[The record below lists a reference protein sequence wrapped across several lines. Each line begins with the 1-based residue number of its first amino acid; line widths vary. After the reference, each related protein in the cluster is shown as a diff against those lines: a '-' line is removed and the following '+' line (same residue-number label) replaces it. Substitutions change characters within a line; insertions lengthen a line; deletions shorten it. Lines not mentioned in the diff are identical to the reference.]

1 MGDHTA
7 FQRRELTMCGLAG
20 RFHPVAL
27 PPDPAWRL
35 RVDALLAHRGPDGR
49 GLYADARCELVH
61 RRLALLD
68 LSETGAQPLP
78 NEDGSV
84 QVVFNG
90 EIYNH
95 RELRSELS
103 SKGHAFRGR
112 SDTEVLVH
120 LYEEHGAA
128 MASRLR
134 GMFAF
139 AILDRRRNQV
149 LLARDRFGIKPLFY
163 AAHEG
168 QWIFASEMK
177 AILALQGFAP
187 QLDRQACYDFLGLSY
202 IPEPATGFSN
212 ISAVPKGT
220 TLLLGEAGARATTFG
235 AIEARPDPSLS
246 RTRLSE
252 TAAELLLSGVRRQAV
267 ADVPVAA
274 LLSGGID
281 SSLVVAAHARSNEGS
296 ITTFNVGFPDRA
308 HDETGMA
315 LATAKRYGTNH
326 QTVRID
332 QQDMTA
338 DSVFGLLRH
347 FDQPFAD
354 PSLVPTY
361 RVACAVRQHGIICTL
376 TGDGGD
382 EAFGGYPEFW
392 RAERLAQLAS
402 TPSWMLATA
411 GNIARPL
418 ARWTRNGGRQAAKA
432 VQLAQAGRT
441 SSSVLLAGLF
451 NYLTEPEKEALVL
464 ADARAGLQS
473 AYRYFG
479 AADGGVS
486 DIETLSAQLTGS
498 HFDVALPSDMLRKVD
513 MMSMRAGIEVR
524 VPMLD
529 EELVTMALQL
539 PHGLKTDGKIG
550 KLVLRD
556 VAGSWL
562 PPEVASHPKHGFTI
576 PLDVMVRGDFHDA
589 LEDLLAAP
597 DSRISGVVNRRLVGG
612 WLRQFRA
619 AMHGGSGGAI
629 SREGLYL
636 RVLMLVAL
644 ELWMRDQGFTW

>member
-1 MGDHTA
+1 
-7 FQRRELTMCGLAG
+7 MCGLAG

-27 PPDPAWRL
+27 PPDPEWRL
-35 RVDALLAHRGPDGR
+35 RADGLLAHRGPDGR
-49 GLYADARCELVH
+49 GHYADARCELVH

-68 LSETGAQPLP
+68 LSQTGAQPMP

-95 RELRSELS
+95 RELRTELS
-103 SKGHAFRGR
+103 DKGHVFRGR

-120 LYEEHGAA
+120 LYEEHGAE
-128 MASRLR
+128 MASRLK

-139 AILDRRRNQV
+139 AILDRRRNRV
-149 LLARDRFGIKPLFY
+149 LLVRDRFGIKPLFY
-163 AAHEG
+163 AAHAG

-177 AILALQGFAP
+177 AILALQGFVP

-212 ISAVPKGT
+212 ISALPKGT
-220 TLLLGEAGARATTFG
+220 ALLLGEAGARVIAFG
-235 AIEARPDPSLS
+235 AVEARPDPSLS
-246 RTRLSE
+246 RGRLSE
-252 TAAELLLSGVRRQAV
+252 RAAELLLQGVKRQAV

-281 SSLVVAAHARSNEGS
+281 SSLVVAAHARSS
-296 ITTFNVGFPDRA
+296 AQPITTFNVGFPDRA
-308 HDETGMA
+308 HDETDMA
-315 LATAKRYGTNH
+315 LATARQYGTNH
-326 QTVRID
+326 HTIRID
-332 QQDMTA
+332 DQDVTA
-338 DSVFGLLRH
+338 DSVFALLRH

-361 RVACAVRQHGIICTL
+361 RVASAVRQHGIICTL

-411 GNIARPL
+411 GGIARPL
-418 ARWTRNGGRQAAKA
+418 AGWTRNSGRQAAKA
-432 VQLAQAGRT
+432 VRLAQAGRT
-441 SSSVLLAGLF
+441 SSSALLAGLF
-451 NYLTEPEKEALVL
+451 NYLTEAEKAELVP
-464 ADARAGLQS
+464 AAAREELLGVYRHFGSAG
-473 AYRYFG
+473 
-479 AADGGVS
+479 GGVA
-486 DIETLSAQLTGS
+486 DIETLSAQLTKR
-498 HFDVALPSDMLRKVD
+498 HFDVSLPSDMLRKVD

-529 EELVTMALQL
+529 EELVETALQL
-539 PHGLKTDGKIG
+539 PHRLKTDGKTG

-556 VAGSWL
+556 VARSWL
-562 PPEVASHPKHGFTI
+562 PPAVASHPKHGFTI
-576 PLDVMVRGDFHDA
+576 PLDVMVRADFHDA
-589 LEDLLAAP
+589 LADLLDAP
-597 DSRISGVVNRRLVGG
+597 DSRTAAFVNRRLVSK
-612 WLRQFRA
+612 WLQQFRA
-619 AMHGGSGGAI
+619 AMHGEAGGAI

-644 ELWMRDQGFTW
+644 ELWMRDQRLTW

>member
-1 MGDHTA
+1 
-7 FQRRELTMCGLAG
+7 MCGIAG
-20 RFHPVAL
+20 RFHPLAL
-27 PPDPAWRL
+27 PPDPDWSS

-49 GLYADARCELVH
+49 GHYADARCELVH

-68 LSETGAQPLP
+68 LSPTGSQPMP
-78 NEDGSV
+78 NEDGSI

-95 RELRSELS
+95 RELRTELRS
-103 SKGHAFRGR
+103 RGHLFRGS

-120 LYEEHGAA
+120 LYEEHGPE

-139 AILDRRRNQV
+139 AILDRPRNRV

-163 AAHEG
+163 AVHHG

-177 AILALQGFAP
+177 AILALPGFHP
-187 QLDRQACYDFLGLSY
+187 ELDRQACYDFLGLSY
-202 IPEPATGFSN
+202 IPEPATGFAN
-212 ISAVPKGT
+212 IRALPKGT
-220 TLLLGEAGARATTFG
+220 TLLLGERGAHATTF
-235 AIEARPDPSLS
+235 ATITARPDPSLS
-246 RTRLSE
+246 LARLAES
-252 TAAELLLSGVRRQAV
+252 AAELLLGGVARQAV

-281 SSLVVAAHARSNEGS
+281 SSLVVAAYARSSERP

-308 HDETGMA
+308 HDETAMA
-315 LATAKRYGTNH
+315 LATANRYGTH
-326 QTVRID
+326 HETIHID
-332 QQDMTA
+332 DRDITA
-338 DSVFGLLRH
+338 DSVFALLRH

-392 RAERLAQLAS
+392 RAERLARLAS
-402 TPSWMLATA
+402 TPNWMLATA
-411 GNIARPL
+411 GNIAGPM
-418 ARWTRNGGRQAAKA
+418 AGWTRDRGRQAAKA
-432 VQLAQAGRT
+432 VRLAQAGRT
-441 SSSVLLAGLF
+441 DSSALLAGLV
-451 NYLTEPEKEALVL
+451 NYLTEQEKEQLV
-464 ADARAGLQS
+464 RAGARERLLS
-473 AYRYFG
+473 AYRHFG

-486 DIETLSAQLTGS
+486 DMETLSGQLTGG
-498 HFDVALPSDMLRKVD
+498 HFAVSLPSDMLRKVD

-529 EELVTMALQL
+529 EELVGLALSL
-539 PHGLKTDGKIG
+539 PHRLKTDGRIG

-556 VAGSWL
+556 VARHWL

-576 PLDVMVRGDFHDA
+576 PLDVMVGADFHDA
-589 LEDLLAAP
+589 LGDLLGAA
-597 DSRISGVVNRRLVGG
+597 DSRTGAFLERRLVSD
-612 WLRQFRA
+612 WLGQFKA
-619 AMHGGSGGAI
+619 AMHGAAGGAV

-636 RVLMLVAL
+636 RVLMLVSL
-644 ELWMRDQGFTW
+644 ELWMRDQGLTW

>member
-1 MGDHTA
+1 
-7 FQRRELTMCGLAG
+7 MCGLAG

-27 PPDPAWRL
+27 PPDPEWRL
-35 RVDALLAHRGPDGR
+35 KVDALLAHRGPDGR

-68 LSETGAQPLP
+68 LSPTGAQPMP
-78 NEDGSV
+78 NEDGSI

-103 SKGHAFRGR
+103 GKGHVFRGR

-120 LYEEHGAA
+120 LYEEHGAE
-128 MASRLR
+128 MASRLK

-139 AILDRRRNQV
+139 AILDRRRNRV

-163 AAHEG
+163 AAQDG

-177 AILALQGFAP
+177 GILALQGFAP

-220 TLLLGEAGARATTFG
+220 TLLLSETGARAITFG
-235 AIEARPDPSLS
+235 TIEARPDLSLS
-246 RTRLSE
+246 RSRMRE
-252 TAAELLLSGVRRQAV
+252 AAAELLLSGVERQAV

-281 SSLVVAAHARSNEGS
+281 SSLVVAAHARSSERPIS
-296 ITTFNVGFPDRA
+296 TFNVGFPDRA
-308 HDETGMA
+308 HDETDMA

-326 QTVRID
+326 QTIRID
-332 QQDMTA
+332 DQDITP
-338 DSVFGLLRH
+338 DSVFDLLRH

-361 RVACAVRQHGIICTL
+361 RVACAVREHGIICTL

-392 RAERLAQLAS
+392 RAERLAQLSS

-411 GNIARPL
+411 GSIARPL
-418 ARWTRNGGRQAAKA
+418 TRWTRNGGRQAAKA
-432 VQLAQAGRT
+432 VRLAQAGRT
-441 SSSVLLAGLF
+441 SSSALLAGLL
-451 NYLTEPEKEALVL
+451 NYLTENEKEELVQPG
-464 ADARAGLQS
+464 AREQLLPVYRHFGGAGV
-473 AYRYFG
+473 
-479 AADGGVS
+479 GVA
-486 DIETLSAQLTGS
+486 DIETLSAQLTAR

-529 EELVTMALQL
+529 EELVAMALQL
-539 PHGLKTDGKIG
+539 PHDLKTDGKIG

-576 PLDVMVRGDFHDA
+576 PLDVMVRGNFHDA
-589 LEDLLAAP
+589 LRDLLEAP
-597 DSRISGVVNRRLVGG
+597 DSRIGGLVNRRLMNS
-612 WLRQFRA
+612 WLGQFRA

-644 ELWMRDQGFTW
+644 ELWMRDRGFTW

>member
-1 MGDHTA
+1 
-7 FQRRELTMCGLAG
+7 MCGIAG
-20 RFHPVAL
+20 RFHPLAL
-27 PPDPAWRL
+27 PPDPNWRS
-35 RVDALLAHRGPDGR
+35 RVDALLAHRGPDGQ
-49 GLYADARCELVH
+49 GHYADTRCELVH

-68 LSETGAQPLP
+68 LSHTGSQPMP
-78 NEDGSV
+78 NEDGSI

-95 RELRSELS
+95 RELRAELRS
-103 SKGHAFRGR
+103 RGHRFRGS

-120 LYEEHGAA
+120 LYEEHGPE

-139 AILDRRRNQV
+139 AIFDRPGNRV

-163 AAHEG
+163 AVHDG

-177 AILALQGFAP
+177 AILALQGFRP

-202 IPEPATGFSN
+202 IPEPATGFAN
-212 ISAVPKGT
+212 VSALPKGT
-220 TLLLGEAGARATTFG
+220 TLLLRERGAQASIFATVTP
-235 AIEARPDPSLS
+235 RPDSSLS
-246 RTRLSE
+246 RGHLAERAE
-252 TAAELLLSGVRRQAV
+252 ELLLEGVDRQAV

-281 SSLVVAAHARSNEGS
+281 SSLVVAAYARSSERP
-296 ITTFNVGFPDRA
+296 ITTFNVAFPDRA
-308 HDETGMA
+308 HDETAMA
-315 LATAKRYGTNH
+315 LATARRYGTH
-326 QTVRID
+326 HHTIHID
-332 QQDMTA
+332 EQDITA
-338 DSVFGLLRH
+338 DSVFALLRH

-361 RVACAVRQHGIICTL
+361 RVACAVRQQGIICTF

-392 RAERLAQLAS
+392 RAERLARLAA
-402 TPSWMLATA
+402 TPEWMLATA
-411 GNIARPL
+411 GSIAAPL
-418 ARWTRNGGRQAAKA
+418 ARWTRDSGRQAAKA
-432 VQLAQAGRT
+432 VRLAQAGRT
-441 SSSVLLAGLF
+441 HSAALLAGLL
-451 NYLTEPEKEALVL
+451 NYLSEQEKEDLVQPG
-464 ADARAGLQS
+464 ARAGLLS
-473 AYRYFG
+473 AYRHFG
-479 AADGGVS
+479 ATDGVT
-486 DIETLSAQLTGS
+486 DMETLSGQLTGR
-498 HFDVALPSDMLRKVD
+498 HFGVSLPSDMLRKVD

-529 EELVTMALQL
+529 EDLVALALSL
-539 PHGLKTDGKIG
+539 PHRLKTDGRIG

-556 VAGSWL
+556 VARHWL

-576 PLDVMVRGDFHDA
+576 PLDVMVRADFHDA
-589 LEDLLAAP
+589 LGDLLGAA
-597 DSRISGVVNRRLVGG
+597 DSRTGAFLDRGVVTG
-612 WLRQFRA
+612 WLGQFRS
-619 AMHGGSGGAI
+619 AMRGGAGGAV

-644 ELWMRDQGFTW
+644 ELWLRDQGLTW

>member
-1 MGDHTA
+1 
-7 FQRRELTMCGLAG
+7 MCGLAG

-27 PPDPAWRL
+27 PPDPDWPS

-49 GLYADARCELVH
+49 GRYTDVRCELVH

-68 LSETGAQPLP
+68 LSPTGAQPMP
-78 NEDGSV
+78 NEDGSI

-95 RELRSELS
+95 RELRAELRAR
-103 SKGHAFRGR
+103 GHRFRGS

-120 LYEEHGAA
+120 LYEEHGPE
-128 MASRLR
+128 MVSRLR

-139 AILDRRRNQV
+139 AILDRPRNRV

-163 AAHEG
+163 AVHQG
-168 QWIFASEMK
+168 QWVFASEMK
-177 AILALQGFAP
+177 AILAMTGFRP
-187 QLDRQACYDFLGLSY
+187 ELDRQACYDFLGLSY
-202 IPEPATGFSN
+202 IPEPATGFAN
-212 ISAVPKGT
+212 IHALPKGT
-220 TLLLGEAGARATTFG
+220 ALLLGERGAFATTF
-235 AIEARPDPSLS
+235 ATVDAQPDPCAS
-246 RTRLSE
+246 RTRLAE
-252 TAAELLLSGVRRQAV
+252 DAAELLLGGVDRQAV

-281 SSLVVAAHARSNEGS
+281 SSLVVAAYARSSERA
-296 ITTFNVGFPDRA
+296 ITTFNVGFPDRE
-308 HDETGMA
+308 HDETAVA
-315 LATAKRYGTNH
+315 LATAKRYGTRH
-326 QTVRID
+326 QTIHID
-332 QQDMTA
+332 EGDITP
-338 DSVFGLLRH
+338 DSVFALLRH

-392 RAERLAQLAS
+392 RAERLARLAS
-402 TPSWMLATA
+402 TPKWMLATA

-418 ARWTRNGGRQAAKA
+418 AGWTRNRGRQAAKA
-432 VQLAQAGRT
+432 VRLAQAGRT
-441 SSSVLLAGLF
+441 DGSALLAGLL
-451 NYLTEPEKEALVL
+451 NYLSEQEKEALVRTG
-464 ADARAGLQS
+464 AREGLLC
-473 AYRYFG
+473 AYRHFG
-479 AADGGVS
+479 TSGCGVADM
-486 DIETLSAQLTGS
+486 ETLSAQLTGR
-498 HFDVALPSDMLRKVD
+498 HFGVSLPSNMLRKVD

-529 EELVTMALQL
+529 EELVGLALSL
-539 PHGLKTDGKIG
+539 PHHLKTDGRIG

-556 VAGSWL
+556 VARRWL

-589 LEDLLAAP
+589 LGDLLGAA
-597 DSRISGVVNRRLVGG
+597 DSRTGAFLERRLVTE
-612 WLRQFRA
+612 WLHQFRRA
-619 AMHGGSGGAI
+619 TQGATGGAI

-644 ELWMRDQGFTW
+644 ELWLRDQGLTW

>member
-1 MGDHTA
+1 
-7 FQRRELTMCGLAG
+7 MCGLAG

-27 PPDPAWRL
+27 PPDPEWRL
-35 RVDALLAHRGPDGR
+35 KVDALLAHRGPDGR

-68 LSETGAQPLP
+68 LSPTGAQPMP
-78 NEDGSV
+78 NEDGSI

-103 SKGHAFRGR
+103 GKGHVFRGR

-120 LYEEHGAA
+120 LYEEHGAE
-128 MASRLR
+128 MASRLK

-139 AILDRRRNQV
+139 AILDRRRNRV

-163 AAHEG
+163 AAQDG

-177 AILALQGFAP
+177 GILALQGFAP

-220 TLLLGEAGARATTFG
+220 TLLLSETGARAITFG
-235 AIEARPDPSLS
+235 TIEARPDLSLS
-246 RTRLSE
+246 RSRMRE
-252 TAAELLLSGVRRQAV
+252 AAAELLLSGVERQAV

-281 SSLVVAAHARSNEGS
+281 SSLVVAAHARSSERPIS
-296 ITTFNVGFPDRA
+296 TFNVGFPDRA
-308 HDETGMA
+308 HDETDMA

-326 QTVRID
+326 QTIRID
-332 QQDMTA
+332 DQDITP
-338 DSVFGLLRH
+338 DSVFDLLRH

-361 RVACAVRQHGIICTL
+361 RVACAVREHGIICTL

-392 RAERLAQLAS
+392 RAERLAQLSS

-411 GNIARPL
+411 GSIARPL
-418 ARWTRNGGRQAAKA
+418 TRWTRNGGRQAAKA
-432 VQLAQAGRT
+432 VRLAQAGRT
-441 SSSVLLAGLF
+441 SSSALLAGLL
-451 NYLTEPEKEALVL
+451 NYLTENEKEELVQPG
-464 ADARAGLQS
+464 AREQLLPVYRHFGGAGV
-473 AYRYFG
+473 
-479 AADGGVS
+479 GVA
-486 DIETLSAQLTGS
+486 DIETLSAQLTAR

-529 EELVTMALQL
+529 EELVAMALQL
-539 PHGLKTDGKIG
+539 PHDLKTDGKIG

-589 LEDLLAAP
+589 LRDLLEAP
-597 DSRISGVVNRRLVGG
+597 DSRIGGLVNRRLMNS
-612 WLRQFRA
+612 WLGQFRA

-644 ELWMRDQGFTW
+644 ELWMRDRGFTW

>member
-1 MGDHTA
+1 
-7 FQRRELTMCGLAG
+7 MCGIAG
-20 RFHPVAL
+20 RFHPVGL
-27 PPDPAWRL
+27 PSNPDWHS

-49 GLYADARCELVH
+49 GHYADDRCELVH

-68 LSETGAQPLP
+68 LSHTGAQPMP
-78 NEDGSV
+78 NEDGSI

-95 RELRSELS
+95 KELRAELRSR
-103 SKGHAFRGR
+103 GHQFRGS

-120 LYEEHGAA
+120 LYEEYGPEMAA
-128 MASRLR
+128 RLR

-139 AILDRRRNQV
+139 AILDRPRNRV

-163 AAHEG
+163 AVHDG
-168 QWIFASEMK
+168 QWVFASEMK
-177 AILALQGFAP
+177 AILALEGFRP
-187 QLDRQACYDFLGLSY
+187 ELDRQACYDFLGLSY
-202 IPEPATGFSN
+202 IPEPATGFAN
-212 ISAVPKGT
+212 IRALPKGT
-220 TLLLGEAGARATTFG
+220 TLLLGERGAHRATFASVTPS
-235 AIEARPDPSLS
+235 PDPSLS
-246 RTRLSE
+246 GSQLAE
-252 TAAELLLSGVRRQAV
+252 KAAELLLGGVDRQAV

-281 SSLVVAAHARSNEGS
+281 SSLVVAAYARSS
-296 ITTFNVGFPDRA
+296 RQQITTFNVGFPDRA
-308 HDETGMA
+308 HDETAMA
-315 LATAKRYGTNH
+315 LATAKKYGTHH
-326 QTVRID
+326 QTIQID
-332 QQDMTA
+332 ERDITA
-338 DSVFGLLRH
+338 DSVFALLRH

-382 EAFGGYPEFW
+382 EAFGGYSEFW

-402 TPSWMLATA
+402 TPEWMLATA
-411 GNIARPL
+411 GSIAGPL
-418 ARWTRNGGRQAAKA
+418 AGWTRDRGRQAVKA
-432 VQLAQAGRT
+432 VRLARAGRT
-441 SSSVLLAGLF
+441 NSSALLAGLF
-451 NYLTEPEKEALVL
+451 NYLSEHEKEELV
-464 ADARAGLQS
+464 RAGAREHLLS
-473 AYRYFG
+473 AYRHFG
-479 AADGGVS
+479 AVQGGVS
-486 DIETLSAQLTGS
+486 DMETLSGQLTS
-498 HFDVALPSDMLRKVD
+498 RHFGVSLPSDMLRKVD

-529 EELVTMALQL
+529 EELVALALSL
-539 PHGLKTDGKIG
+539 PHRLKTDGRIG

-556 VAGSWL
+556 VARRWL

-576 PLDVMVRGDFHDA
+576 PLDVMVRADFHDA
-589 LEDLLAAP
+589 LGDLLGAA
-597 DSRISGVVNRRLVGG
+597 DSRTGAFLERRLVNE

-619 AMHGGSGGAI
+619 AMGGSAGGAV

-644 ELWMRDQGFTW
+644 ELWMRDQGLTW

>member
-1 MGDHTA
+1 
-7 FQRRELTMCGLAG
+7 MCGLAG

-27 PPDPAWRL
+27 PPDPEWRL
-35 RVDALLAHRGPDGR
+35 KVDALLAHRGPDGR

-68 LSETGAQPLP
+68 LSPTGAQPMP
-78 NEDGSV
+78 NEDGSI

-103 SKGHAFRGR
+103 GKGHVFRGR

-120 LYEEHGAA
+120 LYEEHGAE
-128 MASRLR
+128 MASRLK

-139 AILDRRRNQV
+139 AILDRRRNRV

-163 AAHEG
+163 AAQDG

-177 AILALQGFAP
+177 GILALQGFAP

-220 TLLLGEAGARATTFG
+220 TLLLSETGARAITFG
-235 AIEARPDPSLS
+235 TIEARPDLSLS
-246 RTRLSE
+246 RSRMRE
-252 TAAELLLSGVRRQAV
+252 AAAELLLSGVERQAV

-281 SSLVVAAHARSNEGS
+281 SSLVVAAHARSSERPIS
-296 ITTFNVGFPDRA
+296 TFNVGFPDRA
-308 HDETGMA
+308 HDETDMA

-326 QTVRID
+326 QTIRID
-332 QQDMTA
+332 DQDITP
-338 DSVFGLLRH
+338 DSVFDLLRH

-361 RVACAVRQHGIICTL
+361 RVACAVREHGIICTL

-392 RAERLAQLAS
+392 RAERLAQLSS

-411 GNIARPL
+411 GSIARPL
-418 ARWTRNGGRQAAKA
+418 TRWTRNGGRQAAKA
-432 VQLAQAGRT
+432 VRLAQAGRT
-441 SSSVLLAGLF
+441 SSSALLAGLL
-451 NYLTEPEKEALVL
+451 NYLTENEKEELVQPG
-464 ADARAGLQS
+464 AREQLLPVYRHFGGAGV
-473 AYRYFG
+473 
-479 AADGGVS
+479 GVA
-486 DIETLSAQLTGS
+486 DIETLSAQLTAR

-529 EELVTMALQL
+529 EELVAMALQL
-539 PHGLKTDGKIG
+539 PHDLKTDGKIG

-562 PPEVASHPKHGFTI
+562 PPEVASHPKHGFTL

-589 LEDLLAAP
+589 LRDLLEAP
-597 DSRISGVVNRRLVGG
+597 DSRIGGLVNRRLMNS
-612 WLRQFRA
+612 WLGQFRA

-644 ELWMRDQGFTW
+644 ELWMRDRGFTW

>member
-1 MGDHTA
+1 
-7 FQRRELTMCGLAG
+7 MCGLAG
-20 RFHPVAL
+20 RFHPVVL
-27 PPDPAWRL
+27 PPDPEWPS
-35 RVDALLAHRGPDGR
+35 RVDALLTHRGPDGR
-49 GLYADARCELVH
+49 GHYADVRCELVH

-68 LSETGAQPLP
+68 LSPTGAQPMP
-78 NEDGSV
+78 NEDGTI

-95 RELRSELS
+95 GELRAELRSR
-103 SKGHAFRGR
+103 GHLFRGS

-139 AILDRRRNQV
+139 AIFDRRRNRV

-163 AAHEG
+163 AVHHG

-177 AILALQGFAP
+177 AILALRGFRP
-187 QLDRQACYDFLGLSY
+187 ELDRQACYDFLGLSY
-202 IPEPATGFSN
+202 VPEPATGFAN
-212 ISAVPKGT
+212 IHALPKGMA
-220 TLLLGEAGARATTFG
+220 LLLDERGAHTTTF
-235 AIEARPDPSLS
+235 ATVVPAPDPSVS
-246 RTRLSE
+246 RARLAE
-252 TAAELLLSGVRRQAV
+252 RAAELLLAGVDRQAV

-281 SSLVVAAHARSNEGS
+281 SSLVVAAYARSSERP

-308 HDETGMA
+308 HDETAMA
-315 LATAKRYGTNH
+315 LATANRYGTRH
-326 QTVRID
+326 ETVHID
-332 QQDMTA
+332 ERDITA
-338 DSVFGLLRH
+338 DSVFALLGH

-361 RVACAVRQHGIICTL
+361 RVACAVRERGIICTL

-392 RAERLAQLAS
+392 RAQRLAQLAS
-402 TPSWMLATA
+402 TPDWMLATA

-418 ARWTRNGGRQAAKA
+418 AGWTRDRGRQAAKA
-432 VQLAQAGRT
+432 VRLAQAGRSD
-441 SSSVLLAGLF
+441 SSALLAGLF
-451 NYLTEPEKEALVL
+451 SYLNEEEKENLVL
-464 ADARAGLQS
+464 AGAREGLLS
-473 AYRYFG
+473 GYRHFG
-479 AADGGVS
+479 AADGGMADV
-486 DIETLSAQLTGS
+486 ETLSGQLTGR
-498 HFDVALPSDMLRKVD
+498 HFGVSLPSNMLRKVD

-529 EELVTMALQL
+529 EELVGLALSL
-539 PHGLKTDGKIG
+539 PHRLKTDGRIG

-556 VAGSWL
+556 VARQWL
-562 PPEVASHPKHGFTI
+562 PPEVASHPKHGFSI
-576 PLDVMVRGDFHDA
+576 PLDVMVRADFHDA
-589 LEDLLAAP
+589 LEDLLGAA
-597 DSRISGVVNRRLVGG
+597 DARTGAFLERRLVSD

-619 AMHGGSGGAI
+619 AMHGATGGAV

-644 ELWMRDQGFTW
+644 ELWLRDRGLTW